1 MEMIQIDE
9 KAKQYIEERNAD
21 SITIKLTKR
30 GGGWAGCTYE
40 PTVLVGAPSLTQDYK
55 LEEVDGIKVYISPL
69 INMDN
74 GIKIL
79 LSGFAM
85 FKGLAVAPLKY

>member
-1 MEMIQIDE
+1 M
-9 KAKQYIEERNAD
+9 
-21 SITIKLTKR
+21 
-30 GGGWAGCTYE
+30 
-40 PTVLVGAPSLTQDYK
+40 LVGAPSLTQDYK

-85 FKGLAVAPLKY
+85 FKGLAIAPLKY

>member
-30 GGGWAGCTYE
+30 GGG
-40 PTVLVGAPSLTQDYK
+40 
-55 LEEVDGIKVYISPL
+55 
-69 INMDN
+69 
-74 GIKIL
+74 
-79 LSGFAM
+79 
-85 FKGLAVAPLKY
+85 